1 MIGVRLFSM
10 SLDIYQYMIK
20 DSIVVWRTRVIWG
33 RDDRVVIFP
42 VICILAA
49 IGMLHYEICTEP
61 SG

>member
-1 MIGVRLFSM
+1 
-10 SLDIYQYMIK
+10 MIK

-49 IGMLHYEICTEP
+49 IGMLHYETCTEP
-61 SG
+61 SR